1 MSTFLGWDASLVQG
15 YVPVYAQAGW
25 KETLWEPASCARI
38 NTMLPVLARSRTT
51 PLHFVTRLHSYL
63 TCMYLI
69 LLEKVPNSTNYK
81 LGNFLNISSNCSL
94 LHQGFSVKQWK
105 SISSLQAC
113 RCKPG
118 CRYNHAIRTKA
129 ARTWPNCVSYLI
141 VQLINML
148 PYYILYHDIENI
160 ANQNIRKPLY
170 IWRYC
175 TQRSHRALHK
185 LRGPLCFL
193 LKYNIVIQQS
203 VSWYAV
209 LECLNCHFCSVGIH
223 TCPEARSCLY

>member
-1 MSTFLGWDASLVQG
+1 MYKLGEKRLFESL
-15 YVPVYAQAGW
+15 
-25 KETLWEPASCARI
+25 ASCARI

-81 LGNFLNISSNCSL
+81 LWNFLNISSNCSL
-94 LHQGFSVKQWK
+94 LQQGFLKQWK
-105 SISSLQAC
+105 SISSLHAC
-113 RCKPG
+113 GCKPG
-118 CRYNHAIRTKA
+118 CRCNHAIRTKA

-160 ANQNIRKPLY
+160 ANQNTRKPLY

-175 TQRSHRALHK
+175 TQPFHRALHK

-193 LKYNIVIQQS
+193 LRMVQHSYTTLSRDIP
-203 VSWYAV
+203 
-209 LECLNCHFCSVGIH
+209 C
-223 TCPEARSCLY
+223 